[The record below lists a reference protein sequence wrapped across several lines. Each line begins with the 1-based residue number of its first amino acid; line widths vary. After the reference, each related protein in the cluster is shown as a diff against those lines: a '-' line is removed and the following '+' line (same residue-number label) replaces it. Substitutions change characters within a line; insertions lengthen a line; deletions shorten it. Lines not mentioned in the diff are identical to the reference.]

1 VHLSRLAEE
10 IVLWAS
16 EEFGFVELPDA
27 FATGSS
33 MMPQKKNPDVAEL
46 VRGRTGRVVGALV
59 ALLTTLKGL
68 PLAYNRDLQEDK
80 AGLFDAAATLRSS
93 LDVLAAMLPALRF
106 DTARM
111 AAASDGLLLATDV
124 ADLLVERQGIPF
136 RQAHEIVGTLVRHC
150 LATGTELRDV
160 DAATLRRL
168 SPRLTPDLV
177 RTLTPA
183 RSVARRKVVGG
194 TAPATVRRALV
205 RAAREDV
212 R

>member
-1 VHLSRLAEE
+1 
-10 IVLWAS
+10 
-16 EEFGFVELPDA
+16 
-27 FATGSS
+27 

-46 VRGRTGRVVGALV
+46 VRGRTGRVIGALV

-68 PLAYNRDLQEDK
+68 PLSYNRDLQEDK
-80 AGLFDAAATLRSS
+80 AGLFDAAATLRDA

-111 AAASDGLLLATDV
+111 AHAADGLLLATDV
-124 ADLLVERQGIPF
+124 ADLLVERHGMPF
-136 RQAHEIVGTLVRHC
+136 RQAHEVVGALVRHC
-150 LATGTELRDV
+150 LATGTQLRDV
-160 DAATLRRL
+160 DARTLRRL

-177 RTLTPA
+177 RRLTPA
-183 RSVARRKVVGG
+183 RSVARRAVIGG
-194 TAPATVRRALV
+194 TAPAAVRRALA

>member
-1 VHLSRLAEE
+1 MSLSLIFPHRSPKAFGRFAGDALEGVAKGAFGGVAHRLR
-10 IVLWAS
+10 
-16 EEFGFVELPDA
+16 DA
-27 FATGSS
+27 RHGDI
-33 MMPQKKNPDVAEL
+33 P
-46 VRGRTGRVVGALV
+46 
-59 ALLTTLKGL
+59 GL
-68 PLAYNRDLQEDK
+68 
-80 AGLFDAAATLRSS
+80 
-93 LDVLAAMLPALRF
+93 
-106 DTARM
+106 
-111 AAASDGLLLATDV
+111 
-124 ADLLVERQGIPF
+124 QGPF
-136 RQAHEIVGTLVRHC
+136 RQAHAIVGTLVRHC